1 MDHREHFKHPYWD
14 QLNTEE
20 KKAWLQAQIEKC
32 LTEAGEED
40 DFLAACLEELD
51 RMTPELSP
59 SPQSVE
65 MQLQKILSAPKP
77 ITIMSSPSICMPQ
90 LKKQLISALIACV
103 LLIVLMPPLY
113 ADAIGQ
119 EIVNPYSPIT
129 AAHLSGKEMEHAAP
143 IPQQNTEDTPKAIY
157 RREKYRPKQDIGSYV
172 YRSRDAFFENNPNF
186 DLLYPYGLPEQY
198 RIKYVSLDVRGS
210 REYSIFFEFYGLM
223 VKKYEIA
230 FSHHNND
237 NFKKGEADEVWD
249 IGGYTIYYI
258 EEINSNG
265 DIRYHAYH
273 THNNLRY
280 HIVTTDPNMLRI
292 LLEHTFGP

>member
-14 QLNTEE
+14 QLNPEE

-77 ITIMSSPSICMPQ
+77 ITVMSPPSVCMPQ

-172 YRSRDAFFENNPNF
+172 YRSRDAFFYFCYYLRFRLFSAPKKSRSSMSV
-186 DLLYPYGLPEQY
+186 YPDQAGIAPPIFSVFFPSA
-198 RIKYVSLDVRGS
+198 RIKRSSTGESSVVAITISTTAGNISALSTPASCPFWATIRATS
-210 REYSIFFEFYGLM
+210 PREIIPMPMQSASCF
-223 VKKYEIA
+223 
-230 FSHHNND
+230 
-237 NFKKGEADEVWD
+237 
-249 IGGYTIYYI
+249 
-258 EEINSNG
+258 
-265 DIRYHAYH
+265 
-273 THNNLRY
+273 
-280 HIVTTDPNMLRI
+280 
-292 LLEHTFGP
+292 